1 MAAIPRL
8 FDPVAFDR
16 LDEFTK
22 LNVLGLL
29 GQTLYEARRGND
41 ERALLYLG
49 TAIVAFKSKKISW
62 AFQGALTAD
71 RLVGRV
77 AGERPLKLLVDD
89 LKPGET

>member
-1 MAAIPRL
+1 MAPIPRP

-49 TAIVAFKSKKISW
+49 TAIIAFKSKKISW

-71 RLVGRV
+71 RLVGKL
-77 AGERPLKLLVDD
+77 AGDRPLKVLFDD
-89 LKPGET
+89 LNR